1 MKQFLNKYKGPI
13 ILFITALFWGTTFV
27 AQSLGSDYVGAFTYN
42 ALRFITTG
50 VILFIITIIRSK
62 KNKKEEQIID
72 KKQMVKIYILATL
85 VGIFIFLGAT
95 FQQLGIQYTKSP
107 AKSGFI
113 STLYMVFVPIIGLCF
128 KKKINK
134 IIWLFLFIAL
144 VGSYLIAID
153 KEFNVELGDILT
165 LICAVSFAFQIV
177 FIDLVNPYMDS
188 IKLSAIQ
195 FMIAGALSTI
205 IMLCIETIDFNLIY
219 KALPAIMYAAIFSGC
234 IAFTLQIE
242 GQKYTNPTIA
252 AMIMGLE
259 SVIALISGLIILKD
273 IPTPRVTIGCILI
286 FVAVILA
293 QIDFKSLKKKSTKD

>member
-1 MKQFLNKYKGPI
+1 
-13 ILFITALFWGTTFV
+13 
-27 AQSLGSDYVGAFTYN
+27 
-42 ALRFITTG
+42 
-50 VILFIITIIRSK
+50 
-62 KNKKEEQIID
+62 
-72 KKQMVKIYILATL
+72 
-85 VGIFIFLGAT
+85 
-95 FQQLGIQYTKSP
+95 
-107 AKSGFI
+107 
-113 STLYMVFVPIIGLCF
+113 MVFVPIIGLCF

-195 FMIAGALSTI
+195 FMIAGVLSTI
-205 IMLCIETIDFNLIY
+205 IMLCTETIDFNLIY

>member
-62 KNKKEEQIID
+62 NNKKEEQIID

-177 FIDLVNPYMDS
+177 FVDLVNPYMDS

-195 FMIAGALSTI
+195 FMIAGVLSTI
-205 IMLCIETIDFNLIY
+205 IMLCTETIDFNLIY

-293 QIDFKSLKKKSTKD
+293 QIDFESLKKKSTKD